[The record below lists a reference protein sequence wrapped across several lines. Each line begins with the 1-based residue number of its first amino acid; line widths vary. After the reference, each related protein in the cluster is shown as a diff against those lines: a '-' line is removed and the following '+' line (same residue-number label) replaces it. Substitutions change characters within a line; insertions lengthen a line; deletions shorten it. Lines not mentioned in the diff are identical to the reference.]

1 MNEEEKKRLD
11 ESEPQTETDAEQ
23 TPPIPESEAAESSSE
38 CEEEEEMEDAAV
50 SEDENGDESV
60 PEPEAE
66 QPQQEPQQEPQP
78 QQQPMEKML
87 TQSQVNELVG
97 RARQEGRESAL
108 KELYG
113 RYGVSGDSE
122 LNDVFGRG
130 QAYLT
135 LDDDFKAEQ
144 SSNKA
149 LLAENALLKTKVDES
164 RWEDIKAILG
174 SKNMDITPEN
184 IEAEI
189 PTHPEWRQTV
199 VAQQQQQAQA
209 QPQQDSLQP
218 QQQPQQAVLRKLGS
232 ESTAKDGGN
241 GDDEESEQERAM
253 KLFGFNKEKRKG
265 EKRIMTLE
273 EAKAAIEDLKA
284 QGETEDDILKV
295 LYGMF
300 TEDKLSLSDLRT
312 FIGILG
318 YEFTEEF
325 EAMSDEDKKTKGWE
339 QEDDPEKSG
348 VDKEEIEKA
357 KEFGDDEGEE
367 KEPEE
372 PEEESEDDEKKRAM
386 KLFGLDK

>member
-1 MNEEEKKRLD
+1 
-11 ESEPQTETDAEQ
+11 
-23 TPPIPESEAAESSSE
+23 
-38 CEEEEEMEDAAV
+38 
-50 SEDENGDESV
+50 
-60 PEPEAE
+60 
-66 QPQQEPQQEPQP
+66 
-78 QQQPMEKML
+78 ML

-199 VAQQQQQAQA
+199 VAAQAQV

-218 QQQPQQAVLRKLGS
+218 QQQPQQPQQQAVLRKLGS

-253 KLFGFNKEKRKG
+253 KLFGFNK
-265 EKRIMTLE
+265 
-273 EAKAAIEDLKA
+273 
-284 QGETEDDILKV
+284 
-295 LYGMF
+295 
-300 TEDKLSLSDLRT
+300 
-312 FIGILG
+312 
-318 YEFTEEF
+318 
-325 EAMSDEDKKTKGWE
+325 
-339 QEDDPEKSG
+339 
-348 VDKEEIEKA
+348 
-357 KEFGDDEGEE
+357 
-367 KEPEE
+367 
-372 PEEESEDDEKKRAM
+372 
-386 KLFGLDK
+386 

>member
-1 MNEEEKKRLD
+1 MNEEEKKRLN
-11 ESEPQTETDAEQ
+11 ESSEASSEVTNEPEPQAETDNPQ
-23 TPPIPESEAAESSSE
+23 PEAAEP
-38 CEEEEEMEDAAV
+38 AV
-50 SEDENGDESV
+50 SEDGNGDESV

-66 QPQQEPQQEPQP
+66 QQPQP
-78 QQQPMEKML
+78 QQQQPMEKML

-130 QAYLT
+130 QAYVT

-189 PTHPEWRQTV
+189 PTHPEWRQM
-199 VAQQQQQAQA
+199 AAAQPQQQPQAQP

-218 QQQPQQAVLRKLGS
+218 QPQQQQQAVLRKLGS

-253 KLFGFNKEKRKG
+253 KLFGFNK
-265 EKRIMTLE
+265 
-273 EAKAAIEDLKA
+273 
-284 QGETEDDILKV
+284 
-295 LYGMF
+295 
-300 TEDKLSLSDLRT
+300 
-312 FIGILG
+312 
-318 YEFTEEF
+318 
-325 EAMSDEDKKTKGWE
+325 
-339 QEDDPEKSG
+339 
-348 VDKEEIEKA
+348 
-357 KEFGDDEGEE
+357 
-367 KEPEE
+367 
-372 PEEESEDDEKKRAM
+372 
-386 KLFGLDK
+386 

>member
-11 ESEPQTETDAEQ
+11 ESEVVGDESSEASSEVANEPESQAETDNTQPTMSE
-23 TPPIPESEAAESSSE
+23 PEPEAVKT
-38 CEEEEEMEDAAV
+38 AV

-66 QPQQEPQQEPQP
+66 PQQEQEQPQ

-189 PTHPEWRQTV
+189 PTHPEWRPTV
-199 VAQQQQQAQA
+199 VAAQQQSQV
-209 QPQQDSLQP
+209 QPQQDSPQP
-218 QQQPQQAVLRKLGS
+218 QQQPQQPQQQAVLRKLGS
-232 ESTAKDGGN
+232 ESTAKNGGN
-241 GDDEESEQERAM
+241 GDDEESEKEQAM
-253 KLFGFNKEKRKG
+253 KLFGFNK
-265 EKRIMTLE
+265 
-273 EAKAAIEDLKA
+273 
-284 QGETEDDILKV
+284 
-295 LYGMF
+295 
-300 TEDKLSLSDLRT
+300 
-312 FIGILG
+312 
-318 YEFTEEF
+318 
-325 EAMSDEDKKTKGWE
+325 
-339 QEDDPEKSG
+339 
-348 VDKEEIEKA
+348 
-357 KEFGDDEGEE
+357 
-367 KEPEE
+367 
-372 PEEESEDDEKKRAM
+372 
-386 KLFGLDK
+386 

>member
-1 MNEEEKKRLD
+1 MNEEEKKRLSESEVVGD
-11 ESEPQTETDAEQ
+11 ESSEASSEVANESESQAETDNTQPTMSE
-23 TPPIPESEAAESSSE
+23 PEPEAVET
-38 CEEEEEMEDAAV
+38 AV

-66 QPQQEPQQEPQP
+66 QQQLQPQQEPQ

-199 VAQQQQQAQA
+199 SVQQQQSQAQA

-218 QQQPQQAVLRKLGS
+218 QAQPQPQQQAVLRKLGS

-253 KLFGFNKEKRKG
+253 KLFGFNK
-265 EKRIMTLE
+265 
-273 EAKAAIEDLKA
+273 
-284 QGETEDDILKV
+284 
-295 LYGMF
+295 
-300 TEDKLSLSDLRT
+300 
-312 FIGILG
+312 
-318 YEFTEEF
+318 
-325 EAMSDEDKKTKGWE
+325 
-339 QEDDPEKSG
+339 
-348 VDKEEIEKA
+348 
-357 KEFGDDEGEE
+357 
-367 KEPEE
+367 
-372 PEEESEDDEKKRAM
+372 
-386 KLFGLDK
+386 

>member
-1 MNEEEKKRLD
+1 MNEEEKKRLSESEVVGD
-11 ESEPQTETDAEQ
+11 ESSEASSEVANESESQAETDNTQPTMSE
-23 TPPIPESEAAESSSE
+23 PEPEAVET
-38 CEEEEEMEDAAV
+38 AV
-50 SEDENGDESV
+50 SEDENGDESE

-66 QPQQEPQQEPQP
+66 QQQEPQ

-199 VAQQQQQAQA
+199 SVQQQQPQAQA
-209 QPQQDSLQP
+209 QPQQDSLQPQP

-232 ESTAKDGGN
+232 ESTAKNGGN

-253 KLFGFNKEKRKG
+253 KLFGFNK
-265 EKRIMTLE
+265 
-273 EAKAAIEDLKA
+273 
-284 QGETEDDILKV
+284 
-295 LYGMF
+295 
-300 TEDKLSLSDLRT
+300 
-312 FIGILG
+312 
-318 YEFTEEF
+318 
-325 EAMSDEDKKTKGWE
+325 
-339 QEDDPEKSG
+339 
-348 VDKEEIEKA
+348 
-357 KEFGDDEGEE
+357 
-367 KEPEE
+367 
-372 PEEESEDDEKKRAM
+372 
-386 KLFGLDK
+386 

>member
-1 MNEEEKKRLD
+1 MNEEEKKRLSESEVD
-11 ESEPQTETDAEQ
+11 DANGAEMSSEVANESESQAETDNTQPTMSESEPEAVET
-23 TPPIPESEAAESSSE
+23 
-38 CEEEEEMEDAAV
+38 AV
-50 SEDENGDESV
+50 SEDENGDESE

-66 QPQQEPQQEPQP
+66 PQQEQPQQEQ

-199 VAQQQQQAQA
+199 SVQQQAQA
-209 QPQQDSLQP
+209 QQPQQDSLQP
-218 QQQPQQAVLRKLGS
+218 QQQPQPQQQAVLRKLGS
-232 ESTAKDGGN
+232 ESTAKNGGN
-241 GDDEESEQERAM
+241 GDDEESEKEQAM
-253 KLFGFNKEKRKG
+253 KLFGFNK
-265 EKRIMTLE
+265 
-273 EAKAAIEDLKA
+273 
-284 QGETEDDILKV
+284 
-295 LYGMF
+295 
-300 TEDKLSLSDLRT
+300 
-312 FIGILG
+312 
-318 YEFTEEF
+318 
-325 EAMSDEDKKTKGWE
+325 
-339 QEDDPEKSG
+339 
-348 VDKEEIEKA
+348 
-357 KEFGDDEGEE
+357 
-367 KEPEE
+367 
-372 PEEESEDDEKKRAM
+372 
-386 KLFGLDK
+386 

>member
-1 MNEEEKKRLD
+1 MNEEEKKRLSESEVVGD
-11 ESEPQTETDAEQ
+11 ESSEASSEVANESESQAETDAEQ
-23 TPPIPESEAAESSSE
+23 NPPIQDPEAAECSE
-38 CEEEEEMEDAAV
+38 CEEEEMEDAAV
-50 SEDENGDESV
+50 SEDENGDESE
-60 PEPEAE
+60 PEPEAAE
-66 QPQQEPQQEPQP
+66 PQQEPQQPQ

-199 VAQQQQQAQA
+199 SVQQQSQA

-218 QQQPQQAVLRKLGS
+218 QQQAVLRKLGS

-241 GDDEESEQERAM
+241 GDDEESEKEQAM
-253 KLFGFNKEKRKG
+253 RLFGFNK
-265 EKRIMTLE
+265 
-273 EAKAAIEDLKA
+273 
-284 QGETEDDILKV
+284 
-295 LYGMF
+295 
-300 TEDKLSLSDLRT
+300 
-312 FIGILG
+312 
-318 YEFTEEF
+318 
-325 EAMSDEDKKTKGWE
+325 
-339 QEDDPEKSG
+339 
-348 VDKEEIEKA
+348 
-357 KEFGDDEGEE
+357 
-367 KEPEE
+367 
-372 PEEESEDDEKKRAM
+372 
-386 KLFGLDK
+386 

>member
-1 MNEEEKKRLD
+1 MNEEEKKRLS
-11 ESEPQTETDAEQ
+11 ESEVDDANGAETSSEVANEPEPQAET
-23 TPPIPESEAAESSSE
+23 EAADNTQPTMSE
-38 CEEEEEMEDAAV
+38 PAV

-60 PEPEAE
+60 PEPEAAEPQQQEE
-66 QPQQEPQQEPQP
+66 QPQPQ

-199 VAQQQQQAQA
+199 SVQQQQQAQ

-218 QQQPQQAVLRKLGS
+218 QPQPQQPQQAVLRKLGS

-253 KLFGFNKEKRKG
+253 KLFGFNK
-265 EKRIMTLE
+265 
-273 EAKAAIEDLKA
+273 
-284 QGETEDDILKV
+284 
-295 LYGMF
+295 
-300 TEDKLSLSDLRT
+300 
-312 FIGILG
+312 
-318 YEFTEEF
+318 
-325 EAMSDEDKKTKGWE
+325 
-339 QEDDPEKSG
+339 
-348 VDKEEIEKA
+348 
-357 KEFGDDEGEE
+357 
-367 KEPEE
+367 
-372 PEEESEDDEKKRAM
+372 
-386 KLFGLDK
+386 

>member
-1 MNEEEKKRLD
+1 MNEEEKKRLS
-11 ESEPQTETDAEQ
+11 ESEVDDANGAETSSEVANEPEPQAET
-23 TPPIPESEAAESSSE
+23 EAADNTQPTMSE
-38 CEEEEEMEDAAV
+38 PAV

-66 QPQQEPQQEPQP
+66 AQPQPQQEQPQPQP

-199 VAQQQQQAQA
+199 SAQQQAQA

-218 QQQPQQAVLRKLGS
+218 QPQQQQAVLRKLGS
-232 ESTAKDGGN
+232 ESTAKNGGN
-241 GDDEESEQERAM
+241 GDDEESEKEQAM
-253 KLFGFNKEKRKG
+253 RLFGFNK
-265 EKRIMTLE
+265 
-273 EAKAAIEDLKA
+273 
-284 QGETEDDILKV
+284 
-295 LYGMF
+295 
-300 TEDKLSLSDLRT
+300 
-312 FIGILG
+312 
-318 YEFTEEF
+318 
-325 EAMSDEDKKTKGWE
+325 
-339 QEDDPEKSG
+339 
-348 VDKEEIEKA
+348 
-357 KEFGDDEGEE
+357 
-367 KEPEE
+367 
-372 PEEESEDDEKKRAM
+372 
-386 KLFGLDK
+386 

>member
-1 MNEEEKKRLD
+1 MNEEEKKRLSESEVVGD
-11 ESEPQTETDAEQ
+11 ESSEASSEVANEPESQAETDNTQPTMSE
-23 TPPIPESEAAESSSE
+23 PEPEAVET
-38 CEEEEEMEDAAV
+38 AV

-60 PEPEAE
+60 PEPEAA
-66 QPQQEPQQEPQP
+66 EPQQEPQP

-199 VAQQQQQAQA
+199 AVQQQSQVQP

-218 QQQPQQAVLRKLGS
+218 QSQPQPQQQAVLRKLGS
-232 ESTAKDGGN
+232 ESTAKNGGN
-241 GDDEESEQERAM
+241 GDDEESEKEQAM
-253 KLFGFNKEKRKG
+253 KLFGFNK
-265 EKRIMTLE
+265 
-273 EAKAAIEDLKA
+273 
-284 QGETEDDILKV
+284 
-295 LYGMF
+295 
-300 TEDKLSLSDLRT
+300 
-312 FIGILG
+312 
-318 YEFTEEF
+318 
-325 EAMSDEDKKTKGWE
+325 
-339 QEDDPEKSG
+339 
-348 VDKEEIEKA
+348 
-357 KEFGDDEGEE
+357 
-367 KEPEE
+367 
-372 PEEESEDDEKKRAM
+372 
-386 KLFGLDK
+386 

>member
-1 MNEEEKKRLD
+1 MNEEEKKRLS
-11 ESEPQTETDAEQ
+11 ESEVDDANGAETSSEVANEPEPQAET
-23 TPPIPESEAAESSSE
+23 EAADNTQPTMSE
-38 CEEEEEMEDAAV
+38 PAV
-50 SEDENGDESV
+50 SEDENGDES
-60 PEPEAE
+60 EPEAA
-66 QPQQEPQQEPQP
+66 EPQQEPQP
-78 QQQPMEKML
+78 QEEPQPQQQQPMEKML

-199 VAQQQQQAQA
+199 AVQQQQSQA

-218 QQQPQQAVLRKLGS
+218 QPQQAAQQPQQQAVLRKLGS

-253 KLFGFNKEKRKG
+253 KLFGFNK
-265 EKRIMTLE
+265 
-273 EAKAAIEDLKA
+273 
-284 QGETEDDILKV
+284 
-295 LYGMF
+295 
-300 TEDKLSLSDLRT
+300 
-312 FIGILG
+312 
-318 YEFTEEF
+318 
-325 EAMSDEDKKTKGWE
+325 
-339 QEDDPEKSG
+339 
-348 VDKEEIEKA
+348 
-357 KEFGDDEGEE
+357 
-367 KEPEE
+367 
-372 PEEESEDDEKKRAM
+372 
-386 KLFGLDK
+386 

>member
-1 MNEEEKKRLD
+1 MNEEEKKRLSESEVVGD
-11 ESEPQTETDAEQ
+11 ESSEASSEVANESESQAETDNPQPTMSE
-23 TPPIPESEAAESSSE
+23 PEPEAVET
-38 CEEEEEMEDAAV
+38 AV
-50 SEDENGDESV
+50 SEDENGDESE
-60 PEPEAE
+60 PEPEAA
-66 QPQQEPQQEPQP
+66 EPQQEPQP
-78 QQQPMEKML
+78 QQEQQQPMEKML

-199 VAQQQQQAQA
+199 AVQQQSQA

-218 QQQPQQAVLRKLGS
+218 QPQPQQAVLRKLGS

-253 KLFGFNKEKRKG
+253 KLFGFNK
-265 EKRIMTLE
+265 
-273 EAKAAIEDLKA
+273 
-284 QGETEDDILKV
+284 
-295 LYGMF
+295 
-300 TEDKLSLSDLRT
+300 
-312 FIGILG
+312 
-318 YEFTEEF
+318 
-325 EAMSDEDKKTKGWE
+325 
-339 QEDDPEKSG
+339 
-348 VDKEEIEKA
+348 
-357 KEFGDDEGEE
+357 
-367 KEPEE
+367 
-372 PEEESEDDEKKRAM
+372 
-386 KLFGLDK
+386 

>member
-11 ESEPQTETDAEQ
+11 ESTDDHSQAETDAEQ
-23 TPPIPESEAAESSSE
+23 NPPIQDPEAAEGSSE
-38 CEEEEEMEDAAV
+38 CEEEEEMEDASV
-50 SEDENGDESV
+50 SEDENGDESE
-60 PEPEAE
+60 PEPEA
-66 QPQQEPQQEPQP
+66 EPQQEPQ

-199 VAQQQQQAQA
+199 AVQQQSQA

-218 QQQPQQAVLRKLGS
+218 QPQQQAVLRKLGS

-253 KLFGFNKEKRKG
+253 KLFGFNK
-265 EKRIMTLE
+265 
-273 EAKAAIEDLKA
+273 
-284 QGETEDDILKV
+284 
-295 LYGMF
+295 
-300 TEDKLSLSDLRT
+300 
-312 FIGILG
+312 
-318 YEFTEEF
+318 
-325 EAMSDEDKKTKGWE
+325 
-339 QEDDPEKSG
+339 
-348 VDKEEIEKA
+348 
-357 KEFGDDEGEE
+357 
-367 KEPEE
+367 
-372 PEEESEDDEKKRAM
+372 
-386 KLFGLDK
+386 

>member
-1 MNEEEKKRLD
+1 MNEEEKKRLSESEVVGD
-11 ESEPQTETDAEQ
+11 ESSEASSEVANESESQAETDNTQPTMSE
-23 TPPIPESEAAESSSE
+23 PEPEAVET
-38 CEEEEEMEDAAV
+38 AV
-50 SEDENGDESV
+50 SEDENGDESE

-66 QPQQEPQQEPQP
+66 AEPQQEPQQPQQ

-189 PTHPEWRQTV
+189 PTHPEWRQTISV
-199 VAQQQQQAQA
+199 QQQQQAQ

-218 QQQPQQAVLRKLGS
+218 QPQQAAQQPQQAVLRKLGS

-253 KLFGFNKEKRKG
+253 KLFGFNK
-265 EKRIMTLE
+265 
-273 EAKAAIEDLKA
+273 
-284 QGETEDDILKV
+284 
-295 LYGMF
+295 
-300 TEDKLSLSDLRT
+300 
-312 FIGILG
+312 
-318 YEFTEEF
+318 
-325 EAMSDEDKKTKGWE
+325 
-339 QEDDPEKSG
+339 
-348 VDKEEIEKA
+348 
-357 KEFGDDEGEE
+357 
-367 KEPEE
+367 
-372 PEEESEDDEKKRAM
+372 
-386 KLFGLDK
+386 

>member
-1 MNEEEKKRLD
+1 MNEEEKKRLSESEVVGD
-11 ESEPQTETDAEQ
+11 ESSEASSEVANEPESQAETDNTQPTMSE
-23 TPPIPESEAAESSSE
+23 PEPEAVET
-38 CEEEEEMEDAAV
+38 AV

-60 PEPEAE
+60 PEPEAA
-66 QPQQEPQQEPQP
+66 EPQQEPQP

-189 PTHPEWRQTV
+189 PTHPEWRPTV
-199 VAQQQQQAQA
+199 VAAQQQSQVQA

-218 QQQPQQAVLRKLGS
+218 QQQPQQQAVLRKLGS
-232 ESTAKDGGN
+232 ESTAKNGGN
-241 GDDEESEQERAM
+241 GDDEESEKEQAM
-253 KLFGFNKEKRKG
+253 KLFGFNK
-265 EKRIMTLE
+265 
-273 EAKAAIEDLKA
+273 
-284 QGETEDDILKV
+284 
-295 LYGMF
+295 
-300 TEDKLSLSDLRT
+300 
-312 FIGILG
+312 
-318 YEFTEEF
+318 
-325 EAMSDEDKKTKGWE
+325 
-339 QEDDPEKSG
+339 
-348 VDKEEIEKA
+348 
-357 KEFGDDEGEE
+357 
-367 KEPEE
+367 
-372 PEEESEDDEKKRAM
+372 
-386 KLFGLDK
+386 

>member
-1 MNEEEKKRLD
+1 MNEEEKKRLS
-11 ESEPQTETDAEQ
+11 ESEVDDANGAETSSEVANESESQAETDNTQPTMSEPEPEAEE
-23 TPPIPESEAAESSSE
+23 T
-38 CEEEEEMEDAAV
+38 AV

-66 QPQQEPQQEPQP
+66 QQQPQQEPQP
-78 QQQPMEKML
+78 QQQQPMEKML

-199 VAQQQQQAQA
+199 SVQQQQQAQA

-218 QQQPQQAVLRKLGS
+218 QPQPQQAVLRKLGS
-232 ESTAKDGGN
+232 ESTAKNGGN
-241 GDDEESEQERAM
+241 GDDEESEKEQAM
-253 KLFGFNKEKRKG
+253 RLFGFNK
-265 EKRIMTLE
+265 
-273 EAKAAIEDLKA
+273 
-284 QGETEDDILKV
+284 
-295 LYGMF
+295 
-300 TEDKLSLSDLRT
+300 
-312 FIGILG
+312 
-318 YEFTEEF
+318 
-325 EAMSDEDKKTKGWE
+325 
-339 QEDDPEKSG
+339 
-348 VDKEEIEKA
+348 
-357 KEFGDDEGEE
+357 
-367 KEPEE
+367 
-372 PEEESEDDEKKRAM
+372 
-386 KLFGLDK
+386 

>member
-11 ESEPQTETDAEQ
+11 ESTDDHSQAETDAEQ
-23 TPPIPESEAAESSSE
+23 NPPIQDPEAAECSE
-38 CEEEEEMEDAAV
+38 CEEEEMEDAAV
-50 SEDENGDESV
+50 SEDENGDESE

-66 QPQQEPQQEPQP
+66 QQPQP
-78 QQQPMEKML
+78 QQQQPMEKML

-199 VAQQQQQAQA
+199 SVQQQQA

-218 QQQPQQAVLRKLGS
+218 QPQQAAQQPQQQAVLRKLGS

-253 KLFGFNKEKRKG
+253 KLFGFNK
-265 EKRIMTLE
+265 
-273 EAKAAIEDLKA
+273 
-284 QGETEDDILKV
+284 
-295 LYGMF
+295 
-300 TEDKLSLSDLRT
+300 
-312 FIGILG
+312 
-318 YEFTEEF
+318 
-325 EAMSDEDKKTKGWE
+325 
-339 QEDDPEKSG
+339 
-348 VDKEEIEKA
+348 
-357 KEFGDDEGEE
+357 
-367 KEPEE
+367 
-372 PEEESEDDEKKRAM
+372 
-386 KLFGLDK
+386 

>member
-1 MNEEEKKRLD
+1 MNEEEKKRLSESEIVGD
-11 ESEPQTETDAEQ
+11 ESSEASSEVANEPESQAETDNTQPTMSE
-23 TPPIPESEAAESSSE
+23 PEPEAVET
-38 CEEEEEMEDAAV
+38 AV

-60 PEPEAE
+60 PEPEAGQQQP
-66 QPQQEPQQEPQP
+66 QPQQEPQP
-78 QQQPMEKML
+78 QQPMEKML

-199 VAQQQQQAQA
+199 AVQQQSQV

-218 QQQPQQAVLRKLGS
+218 QAQPQPQQQAVLRKLGS
-232 ESTAKDGGN
+232 ESTAKNGEN

-253 KLFGFNKEKRKG
+253 KLFGFNK
-265 EKRIMTLE
+265 
-273 EAKAAIEDLKA
+273 
-284 QGETEDDILKV
+284 
-295 LYGMF
+295 
-300 TEDKLSLSDLRT
+300 
-312 FIGILG
+312 
-318 YEFTEEF
+318 
-325 EAMSDEDKKTKGWE
+325 
-339 QEDDPEKSG
+339 
-348 VDKEEIEKA
+348 
-357 KEFGDDEGEE
+357 
-367 KEPEE
+367 
-372 PEEESEDDEKKRAM
+372 
-386 KLFGLDK
+386 

>member
-1 MNEEEKKRLD
+1 MNEEEKKRLSESEVVGD
-11 ESEPQTETDAEQ
+11 ESSEASSEVVNESESQAETDNTQPTMSE
-23 TPPIPESEAAESSSE
+23 PEPEAVET
-38 CEEEEEMEDAAV
+38 AV
-50 SEDENGDESV
+50 SEDENGDESE
-60 PEPEAE
+60 PEPEAG
-66 QPQQEPQQEPQP
+66 QPQQEPQQ

-199 VAQQQQQAQA
+199 SVQQQQQQQAQ
-209 QPQQDSLQP
+209 QPQQDSLQA
-218 QQQPQQAVLRKLGS
+218 QQPQQQAVLRKLGS
-232 ESTAKDGGN
+232 ESTAKNGEN

-253 KLFGFNKEKRKG
+253 KLFGFNK
-265 EKRIMTLE
+265 
-273 EAKAAIEDLKA
+273 
-284 QGETEDDILKV
+284 
-295 LYGMF
+295 
-300 TEDKLSLSDLRT
+300 
-312 FIGILG
+312 
-318 YEFTEEF
+318 
-325 EAMSDEDKKTKGWE
+325 
-339 QEDDPEKSG
+339 
-348 VDKEEIEKA
+348 
-357 KEFGDDEGEE
+357 
-367 KEPEE
+367 
-372 PEEESEDDEKKRAM
+372 
-386 KLFGLDK
+386 

>member
-1 MNEEEKKRLD
+1 MNEEEKKRLS
-11 ESEPQTETDAEQ
+11 ESEVDDANGAETSSEVANESECSQAETDNTQPTMSE
-23 TPPIPESEAAESSSE
+23 PEPEAVET
-38 CEEEEEMEDAAV
+38 AV

-66 QPQQEPQQEPQP
+66 QPQQEQPQQEPQP
-78 QQQPMEKML
+78 QQQQPMEKML

-189 PTHPEWRQTV
+189 PTHPEWRPTV
-199 VAQQQQQAQA
+199 SVQQQQAQA

-218 QQQPQQAVLRKLGS
+218 QAQPQPQQQAVLRKLGS
-232 ESTAKDGGN
+232 ESTAKNGGN
-241 GDDEESEQERAM
+241 GDDEESEKEQAM
-253 KLFGFNKEKRKG
+253 KLFGFNK
-265 EKRIMTLE
+265 
-273 EAKAAIEDLKA
+273 
-284 QGETEDDILKV
+284 
-295 LYGMF
+295 
-300 TEDKLSLSDLRT
+300 
-312 FIGILG
+312 
-318 YEFTEEF
+318 
-325 EAMSDEDKKTKGWE
+325 
-339 QEDDPEKSG
+339 
-348 VDKEEIEKA
+348 
-357 KEFGDDEGEE
+357 
-367 KEPEE
+367 
-372 PEEESEDDEKKRAM
+372 
-386 KLFGLDK
+386 

>member
-1 MNEEEKKRLD
+1 MNEEEKKRLSESEVVGD
-11 ESEPQTETDAEQ
+11 ESSEASSEVANESESQAETDNTQPTMSE
-23 TPPIPESEAAESSSE
+23 PEPEAVET
-38 CEEEEEMEDAAV
+38 AV

-66 QPQQEPQQEPQP
+66 AQQEPQQPQ

-199 VAQQQQQAQA
+199 SVQQQSQVQA

-218 QQQPQQAVLRKLGS
+218 QQQPQQPQQAVLRKLGS
-232 ESTAKDGGN
+232 ESTAKNGGN
-241 GDDEESEQERAM
+241 GDDEESEKEQAM
-253 KLFGFNKEKRKG
+253 RLFGFNK
-265 EKRIMTLE
+265 
-273 EAKAAIEDLKA
+273 
-284 QGETEDDILKV
+284 
-295 LYGMF
+295 
-300 TEDKLSLSDLRT
+300 
-312 FIGILG
+312 
-318 YEFTEEF
+318 
-325 EAMSDEDKKTKGWE
+325 
-339 QEDDPEKSG
+339 
-348 VDKEEIEKA
+348 
-357 KEFGDDEGEE
+357 
-367 KEPEE
+367 
-372 PEEESEDDEKKRAM
+372 
-386 KLFGLDK
+386 

>member
-1 MNEEEKKRLD
+1 MNEEEKKRLSESEVVGD
-11 ESEPQTETDAEQ
+11 ESSEASSEVANESESQAETDNTQPTMSE
-23 TPPIPESEAAESSSE
+23 PEPEAVET
-38 CEEEEEMEDAAV
+38 AV
-50 SEDENGDESV
+50 SEDENGDESE

-66 QPQQEPQQEPQP
+66 PQQPQQEPQPQ

-199 VAQQQQQAQA
+199 SVQQQSQAQA
-209 QPQQDSLQP
+209 QPQQDSLQAQQP
-218 QQQPQQAVLRKLGS
+218 QQQQQAVLRKLGS

-253 KLFGFNKEKRKG
+253 KLFGFNK
-265 EKRIMTLE
+265 
-273 EAKAAIEDLKA
+273 
-284 QGETEDDILKV
+284 
-295 LYGMF
+295 
-300 TEDKLSLSDLRT
+300 
-312 FIGILG
+312 
-318 YEFTEEF
+318 
-325 EAMSDEDKKTKGWE
+325 
-339 QEDDPEKSG
+339 
-348 VDKEEIEKA
+348 
-357 KEFGDDEGEE
+357 
-367 KEPEE
+367 
-372 PEEESEDDEKKRAM
+372 
-386 KLFGLDK
+386 

>member
-1 MNEEEKKRLD
+1 MNEEEKKRLSESEVVGD
-11 ESEPQTETDAEQ
+11 ESSEASSEVANESESQAETDNTQPTMSE
-23 TPPIPESEAAESSSE
+23 PEPEAVET
-38 CEEEEEMEDAAV
+38 AV

-66 QPQQEPQQEPQP
+66 QQQEPQQEPQP
-78 QQQPMEKML
+78 QQQQQPMEKML

-189 PTHPEWRQTV
+189 PTHPEWRPTV
-199 VAQQQQQAQA
+199 SVQQQSQVQA

-218 QQQPQQAVLRKLGS
+218 QAQPQQPQQAVLRKLGS
-232 ESTAKDGGN
+232 ESTAKNGGN
-241 GDDEESEQERAM
+241 GDDEESEQEQAM
-253 KLFGFNKEKRKG
+253 KLFGFNK
-265 EKRIMTLE
+265 
-273 EAKAAIEDLKA
+273 
-284 QGETEDDILKV
+284 
-295 LYGMF
+295 
-300 TEDKLSLSDLRT
+300 
-312 FIGILG
+312 
-318 YEFTEEF
+318 
-325 EAMSDEDKKTKGWE
+325 
-339 QEDDPEKSG
+339 
-348 VDKEEIEKA
+348 
-357 KEFGDDEGEE
+357 
-367 KEPEE
+367 
-372 PEEESEDDEKKRAM
+372 
-386 KLFGLDK
+386 

>member
-1 MNEEEKKRLD
+1 MNEEEKKRLSEPEVAGD
-11 ESEPQTETDAEQ
+11 ESSEASSEVANGNDPEPQAETDNPQ
-23 TPPIPESEAAESSSE
+23 PEAAEP
-38 CEEEEEMEDAAV
+38 AV

-60 PEPEAE
+60 PEPE
-66 QPQQEPQQEPQP
+66 QQQ
-78 QQQPMEKML
+78 QQQPLEKML

-130 QAYLT
+130 QAYVT

-189 PTHPEWRQTV
+189 PTHPEWRQMAAAA
-199 VAQQQQQAQA
+199 AQPQAQP

-218 QQQPQQAVLRKLGS
+218 QQQQAVLRKLGS

-241 GDDEESEQERAM
+241 GDDDESEQERAM
-253 KLFGFNKEKRKG
+253 KLFGFNK
-265 EKRIMTLE
+265 
-273 EAKAAIEDLKA
+273 
-284 QGETEDDILKV
+284 
-295 LYGMF
+295 
-300 TEDKLSLSDLRT
+300 
-312 FIGILG
+312 
-318 YEFTEEF
+318 
-325 EAMSDEDKKTKGWE
+325 
-339 QEDDPEKSG
+339 
-348 VDKEEIEKA
+348 
-357 KEFGDDEGEE
+357 
-367 KEPEE
+367 
-372 PEEESEDDEKKRAM
+372 
-386 KLFGLDK
+386 

>member
-1 MNEEEKKRLD
+1 MNEEEKKRLN
-11 ESEPQTETDAEQ
+11 ESSEASSEVTNEPEPQAETDNPQ
-23 TPPIPESEAAESSSE
+23 PEAAEP
-38 CEEEEEMEDAAV
+38 AV
-50 SEDENGDESV
+50 SEDGNGDESV

-66 QPQQEPQQEPQP
+66 QQPQP
-78 QQQPMEKML
+78 QEEEQEQPQQQQPMEKML

-130 QAYLT
+130 QAYVT

-189 PTHPEWRQTV
+189 PTHPEWRQM
-199 VAQQQQQAQA
+199 AAAQPQQQPQAQP

-218 QQQPQQAVLRKLGS
+218 QPQQQQQAVLRKLGS

-253 KLFGFNKEKRKG
+253 KLFGFNK
-265 EKRIMTLE
+265 
-273 EAKAAIEDLKA
+273 
-284 QGETEDDILKV
+284 
-295 LYGMF
+295 
-300 TEDKLSLSDLRT
+300 
-312 FIGILG
+312 
-318 YEFTEEF
+318 
-325 EAMSDEDKKTKGWE
+325 
-339 QEDDPEKSG
+339 
-348 VDKEEIEKA
+348 
-357 KEFGDDEGEE
+357 
-367 KEPEE
+367 
-372 PEEESEDDEKKRAM
+372 
-386 KLFGLDK
+386 

>member
-1 MNEEEKKRLD
+1 MNEEEKKRLS
-11 ESEPQTETDAEQ
+11 ESSEASSEVTNEPEAAADNPQ
-23 TPPIPESEAAESSSE
+23 PEAAEP
-38 CEEEEEMEDAAV
+38 AV
-50 SEDENGDESV
+50 SEDGNGDESV

-66 QPQQEPQQEPQP
+66 TQQPQEEE

-108 KELYG
+108 RELYG

-130 QAYLT
+130 QAYVT

-189 PTHPEWRQTV
+189 PTHPEWRQM
-199 VAQQQQQAQA
+199 AAAQSQQQPQAQP

-218 QQQPQQAVLRKLGS
+218 QQQQAVLRKLGS

-241 GDDEESEQERAM
+241 GDDDESEQERAM
-253 KLFGFNKEKRKG
+253 KLFGFNK
-265 EKRIMTLE
+265 
-273 EAKAAIEDLKA
+273 
-284 QGETEDDILKV
+284 
-295 LYGMF
+295 
-300 TEDKLSLSDLRT
+300 
-312 FIGILG
+312 
-318 YEFTEEF
+318 
-325 EAMSDEDKKTKGWE
+325 
-339 QEDDPEKSG
+339 
-348 VDKEEIEKA
+348 
-357 KEFGDDEGEE
+357 
-367 KEPEE
+367 
-372 PEEESEDDEKKRAM
+372 
-386 KLFGLDK
+386 

>member
-11 ESEPQTETDAEQ
+11 ESTDDHSQTETDAEQ
-23 TPPIPESEAAESSSE
+23 QPPIPEPEAAENSSSSE
-38 CEEEEEMEDAAV
+38 CEEEETAAEADAV
-50 SEDENGDESV
+50 SEDENGDESE

-66 QPQQEPQQEPQP
+66 AQQEPQQEPQP
-78 QQQPMEKML
+78 QQQQQPMEKML

-199 VAQQQQQAQA
+199 SVQQQQQQQAQA
-209 QPQQDSLQP
+209 QPQQDSLQPQP

-232 ESTAKDGGN
+232 ESTAKNGGN
-241 GDDEESEQERAM
+241 GDDEESEKEQAM
-253 KLFGFNKEKRKG
+253 RLFGFNK
-265 EKRIMTLE
+265 
-273 EAKAAIEDLKA
+273 
-284 QGETEDDILKV
+284 
-295 LYGMF
+295 
-300 TEDKLSLSDLRT
+300 
-312 FIGILG
+312 
-318 YEFTEEF
+318 
-325 EAMSDEDKKTKGWE
+325 
-339 QEDDPEKSG
+339 
-348 VDKEEIEKA
+348 
-357 KEFGDDEGEE
+357 
-367 KEPEE
+367 
-372 PEEESEDDEKKRAM
+372 
-386 KLFGLDK
+386 